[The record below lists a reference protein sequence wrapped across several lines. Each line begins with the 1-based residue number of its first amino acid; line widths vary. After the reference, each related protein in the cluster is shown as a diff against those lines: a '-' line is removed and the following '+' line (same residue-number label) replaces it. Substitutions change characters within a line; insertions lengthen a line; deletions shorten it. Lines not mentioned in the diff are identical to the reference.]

1 MNARACNAK
10 LLAAALALASAATL
24 APAPLRAQADPT
36 AASEPG
42 APVPLKLAPAAERV
56 PPGAP
61 ITLRGSGPVLADA
74 PPGMTVTL
82 PDGTQATAAV
92 TVGAPGR
99 FELVWRDTQ
108 RLGRY
113 RFALTLPGQ
122 PQTATVE
129 VEVVSAGASLADAR
143 STLEGTVGL
152 AEKTLTGLEARL
164 AKLPLSPA
172 RDAGRAKLKALKDG
186 VSAHRGHLREALD
199 QLDRVA
205 QSGNDMPA
213 SLGVLSKRLAP
224 VIATSRERRTAI
236 EGQLARSAQE
246 DIACEQMERVTEGLN
261 LASAL
266 LNLVGGPLDILINF
280 AKDMDA
286 GALASWAT
294 SDAEKQFIDKEITK
308 NATAAEPV
316 AKAAAA
322 RFKAASHDLKPVA
335 GVARD
340 EAIKTLPG
348 LAADASAYLTQQL
361 FGRYC
366 ERFEG
371 PMQAE
376 LDATFFHTTIEQGK
390 QAWWRYKLRLEGKL
404 TLRYAKQ
411 APGSAVRLKGEFIG
425 QATHFETHE
434 NALAVLFP
442 KLASST
448 VKLAKVVDPVGVPYE
463 FRPEGEGKV
472 FSTALVP
479 NTFFI
484 PVEGDMIETRPSAKG
499 QSSGAKLSLR
509 LGPATVD
516 LDANAHVVYLMVSP
530 LTQGLPTWT
539 SFSLP
544 FKPARF
550 VIMRAMNG
558 DAADFEV
565 NRQGDKLLAG
575 KTFKNERGGDEAKGV
590 YSMTL
595 KICNPGC

>member
-1 MNARACNAK
+1 MNALTSNAK
-10 LLAAALALASAATL
+10 LLAAALTLASAATL
-24 APAPLRAQADPT
+24 APVPLRAQTDPAT
-36 AASEPG
+36 ASEPG
-42 APVPLKLAPAAERV
+42 TPVPLKLAPAAERV

-61 ITLRGSGPVLADA
+61 ITLKGSGPVLADA
-74 PPGMTVTL
+74 PPSVVVSL
-82 PDGTQATAAV
+82 PDGTQAAAAV
-92 TVGAPGR
+92 SVSAPGR
-99 FELVWRDTQ
+99 FELVWRETQ

-113 RFALTLPGQ
+113 RFALALPGQ
-122 PQTATVE
+122 PQTASAE

-143 STLEGTVGL
+143 SALEGAVAL
-152 AEKTLTGLEARL
+152 AEKTLNGLDARL

-172 RDAGRAKLKALKDG
+172 RDAGRTKLKALNDA
-186 VSAHRGHLREALD
+186 VSAHRGHLREAMD
-199 QLDRVA
+199 RLDRVA
-205 QSGNDMPA
+205 QTGKDMPA

-236 EGQLARSAQE
+236 EVQLARSAQD

-266 LNLVGGPLDILINF
+266 LNLAAGPLDILINF

-286 GALASWAT
+286 GALANWAT

-308 NATAAEPV
+308 NATAAMPV
-316 AKAAAA
+316 IKADS
-322 RFKAASHDLKPVA
+322 RNLSKVA

-348 LAADASAYLTQQL
+348 LAADASAYLSQQL

-371 PMQAE
+371 PMQAA

-404 TLRYAKQ
+404 TLRYAKP

-448 VKLAKVVDPVGVPYE
+448 VKLAKVVDPVGVPYD

-472 FSTALVP
+472 LSTAVVP

-484 PVEGDMIETRPSAKG
+484 PVEGDLIETSPSAKG
-499 QSSGAKLSLR
+499 QSSSAKLSLR

-558 DAADFEV
+558 EAADLDV
-565 NRQGDKLLAG
+565 NRQGDKLLAS

-590 YSMTL
+590 YSMSL